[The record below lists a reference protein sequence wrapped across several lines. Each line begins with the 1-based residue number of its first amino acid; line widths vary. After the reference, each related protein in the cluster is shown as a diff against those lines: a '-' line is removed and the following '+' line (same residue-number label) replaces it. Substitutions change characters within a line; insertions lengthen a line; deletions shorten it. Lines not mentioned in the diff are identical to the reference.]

1 MGHQQMTQE
10 QQGEET
16 VASID
21 DARCRAIAP
30 PSSGDY
36 LACRRRAAG
45 SRSAGR

>member
-1 MGHQQMTQE
+1 MTQE
-10 QQGEET
+10 KQGDET
-16 VASID
+16 LASID

-45 SRSAGR
+45 SRSTNR